1 MVAWQRAKVSEST
14 TAITPRNSSVW
25 TSRKRFLWFDHR
37 KHGING
43 SRECFDN
50 NCSCAG
56 AEEESL
62 GGNLGSTALF
72 FPQFIMSFKLYIY
85 KNVATAQVIISTSV
99 THMAE
104 MQRSGFLR
112 HFPKETVNVTFW
124 SSPRFLH
131 RNFLDNSVAYF
142 PMPGSNP
149 NYMFIQPTWNSGFD
163 QCVFSF
169 LNKTWFSNLRQSF

>member
-1 MVAWQRAKVSEST
+1 MVAWQRAEVSEST

-72 FPQFIMSFKLYIY
+72 FPQFIMSFKLIY
-85 KNVATAQVIISTSV
+85 TRMLQLLK
-99 THMAE
+99 
-104 MQRSGFLR
+104 
-112 HFPKETVNVTFW
+112 W
-124 SSPRFLH
+124 SSLLASHTWQKCKGQDFWGTSLRRQLMWLSEVPHVSCTGTSWTTVLHIFQCPDLIQITCLYNPHEIQVLINVCFHFWTRHDFL
-131 RNFLDNSVAYF
+131 
-142 PMPGSNP
+142 
-149 NYMFIQPTWNSGFD
+149 T
-163 QCVFSF
+163 
-169 LNKTWFSNLRQSF
+169 